1 MLKKMKKAFTITELV
16 IVIAVIAILAAVL
29 IPTFTTVVN
38 KANESAAMQEAKS
51 EWTTC
56 SAEIVTTVD
65 ASKMNYLI
73 VRDGYAFVVANGN
86 FEVEPVT
93 DAITGGTDAIEKND
107 TFVYKNDTYTVG
119 DQVYGF
125 DKDGTVVKAPAEG
138 GETVTADG
146 YAFSSGFTVYLLT
159 VTPGPQG

>member
-38 KANESAAMQEAKS
+38 NANESAAMQETKS

-56 SAEIVTTVD
+56 SAEIVTTKNP
-65 ASKMNYLI
+65 SEMNYLI

-93 DAITGGTDAIEKND
+93 VETGDDKTISATD
-107 TFVYKNDTYTVG
+107 TFVYKENTYTLEEAITQIIDSKG
-119 DQVYGF
+119 QELYKF
-125 DKDGTVVKAPAEG
+125 NE
-138 GETVTADG
+138 
-146 YAFSSGFTVYLLT
+146 GFTVYPFT
-159 VTPGPQG
+159 VNPGSQGE

>member
-56 SAEIVTTVD
+56 SAEIVTTVN
-65 ASKMNYLI
+65 ASEMNYLI
-73 VRDGYAFVVANGN
+73 VHKESGYAFVVANGN

-93 DAITGGTDAIEKND
+93 VETGADNAISAED
-107 TFVYKNDTYTVG
+107 TFVYKNDTYTLEAVITEI
-119 DQVYGF
+119 
-125 DKDGTVVKAPAEG
+125 KDGDKTLYTFNE
-138 GETVTADG
+138 
-146 YAFSSGFTVYLLT
+146 GFTVYQLT
-159 VTPGPQG
+159 DPTT